1 MKRKNIEVEFQNLE
15 GLIKDNEQIPPKL
28 RTSLLKQL
36 EVVRKCSKPKK
47 SSKSQGH
54 NQNSGL
60 LKPVAISEEMAMFAN
75 WGFDELHSRVE
86 VTKCIC
92 VYVKENNL
100 QKPENRRIILLNPDL
115 KQLLKHEGDE
125 ITYPHIQKYIGIHF
139 IKPKEEETK
148 EVKEKKMKEKIK
160 IKVKKDKKDDDTNEV
175 KKDDDANE
183 GTARKAIKERTNA
196 IKASSGAAHK
206 LKHQDQEI
214 ED

>member
-15 GLIKDNEQIPPKL
+15 GLIKDNELIPSKL

-47 SSKSQGH
+47 SNKSQGH

-60 LKPVAISEEMAMFAN
+60 LKPVAISEEMATFAN

-115 KQLLKHEGDE
+115 KRLLKHEGDE

-148 EVKEKKMKEKIK
+148 EIKEKKVKEKIK
-160 IKVKKDKKDDDTNEV
+160 IKVAKKDKKDDDDKPIQKDQKTDNADEVTKPKQKLNE
-175 KKDDDANE
+175 E
-183 GTARKAIKERTNA
+183 
-196 IKASSGAAHK
+196 
-206 LKHQDQEI
+206 
-214 ED
+214 